1 MRPRQSRLYSALL
14 LSALSLNPAPASA
27 SALSA
32 ASPLSLEILESSE
45 RIFKRI
51 GAVLDIASKLVALYE
66 TYQSIRFSDQALLS
80 RFDIYFNEVA
90 RFNPQENM
98 DNFEPKWL
106 KNSKFRCKTFKEINK
121 NNMKIRYFIDSDL
134 VIGEQIFKQIDLVNL
149 VVSQENKFFFD
160 YMANIQYKIY
170 KRSNLKFEE
179 NRKVCKLL
187 EEYRVS
193 KLNNLSK
200 DESTET
206 IYQEIESSLKLSI
219 KERNCYPI
227 YQVSRDKFFIMG
239 KNGEISSYCEAQT
252 RENGL
257 NDTP

>member
-1 MRPRQSRLYSALL
+1 
-14 LSALSLNPAPASA
+14 
-27 SALSA
+27 
-32 ASPLSLEILESSE
+32 
-45 RIFKRI
+45 
-51 GAVLDIASKLVALYE
+51 
-66 TYQSIRFSDQALLS
+66 
-80 RFDIYFNEVA
+80 
-90 RFNPQENM
+90 
-98 DNFEPKWL
+98 
-106 KNSKFRCKTFKEINK
+106 
-121 NNMKIRYFIDSDL
+121 
-134 VIGEQIFKQIDLVNL
+134 FKQIDLVNL

-200 DESTET
+200 DESTEI

-219 KERNCYPI
+219 KERSCYPI